1 MPPRARATKR
11 ARPSSPSPDPIALAA
26 AAGTSSSS
34 RSTRIKSQPK
44 HRPYDEEGG
53 YDDEDDEGHE
63 LPHEAEA
70 SASHLVSFLTG
81 YADHHSSGGSSSGDE
96 LDRDR
101 DGFELPSEDD
111 EDDDP
116 DLDLDQED
124 IDDREDGAGGP
135 STPSKRLKSGL
146 IGTSTSSTPRKTPKT
161 TPRKQRT
168 AGAGSKTPRKTPGKK
183 TAKDRLEELEKN
195 ELQGIIR
202 FSRSDRYFV
211 NTSKPSRTSGNSY
224 SALAQPLSQAQYD
237 KYTAHSSAIRDKIR
251 PADFGVERYDQWTA
265 ELDGGGFGL
274 MFYGFGSK
282 RTTINRFV
290 KERLAPL
297 GNVVVINGHFP
308 QLSIRDVLSNI
319 EDSLSIP
326 QDIPIP
332 PSSNATPLDRSAHR
346 IYSYFQSPPP
356 PSLSSVSPRKR
367 GVKAQV
373 PKATPPTSHA
383 ISDKDLYLVIHN
395 IDSPSLRSPRSLN
408 ILSLLS
414 SSPRI
419 KLIATFD
426 HLHTPL
432 LFSPALNNTPPHDY
446 LNVNNDHVD
455 DGLFSSS
462 TTPTPT
468 LKSSS
473 TITAPTRGFNWI
485 YHNLT
490 TYAPYDLELSYL
502 RLSAS
507 SHLSLSNSNTDGSG
521 ISEEGALQILKSVPP
536 MAARLLKLLLVKQLA
551 NLPSDPKYHT
561 AYHLSSSSSL
571 SNQASPVFAVD
582 NDILMAAAKEKFIAR
597 EEERYDALI
606 GEYRDHG
613 LVVEALLDG
622 EGRTGRWVWVPLGK
636 AAIERILETMSEV
649 EV

>member
-1 MPPRARATKR
+1 MPPRATKR
-11 ARPSSPSPDPIALAA
+11 ARHTLPSDSRSRSPDPTPTSLPAA
-26 AAGTSSSS
+26 SSS
-34 RSTRIKSQPK
+34 RSRASAHRKSNGAA
-44 HRPYDEEGG
+44 YDHDNDNDDDNGEVNEE
-53 YDDEDDEGHE
+53 YHHHHHHHDE
-63 LPHEAEA
+63 PEASASA

-81 YADHHSSGGSSSGDE
+81 YADRHSSGGSSSGDE
-96 LDRDR
+96 RDHDRDGY
-101 DGFELPSEDD
+101 GFELPSEEED
-111 EDDDP
+111 EE
-116 DLDLDQED
+116 DLDLDD
-124 IDDREDGAGGP
+124 DDDREGEDGGGGGGAGGL
-135 STPSKRLKSGL
+135 STPSKRFKSGL
-146 IGTSTSSTPRKTPKT
+146 VGTSTPRKT

-168 AGAGSKTPRKTPGKK
+168 GPGSKGNTPRKTPRK

-195 ELQGIIR
+195 ESEGIIR

-211 NTSKPSRTSGNSY
+211 NTSRPSKTSGNSY

-237 KYTAHSSAIRDKIR
+237 KYTALSSGIRETIR
-251 PADFGVERYDQWTA
+251 PSDFAKQRYDQWIA
-265 ELDGGGFGL
+265 ELDAGFGL
-274 MFYGFGSK
+274 LFYGFGSK
-282 RTTINRFV
+282 RSTINRFV
-290 KERLAPL
+290 RERLGAL

-346 IYSYFQSPPP
+346 IYSYFQAPPP
-356 PSLSSVSPRKR
+356 PAASSSSSSSKSKSPRKKDSK
-367 GVKAQV
+367 VHH
-373 PKATPPTSHA
+373 PPSFPHA
-383 ISDKDLYLVIHN
+383 ISEKDLYLVIHN

-414 SSPRI
+414 SSARI
-419 KLIATFD
+419 KIVATFD

-432 LFSPALNNTPPHDY
+432 LFSPALNNTPPHDSL
-446 LNVNNDHVD
+446 LNPNP
-455 DGLFSSS
+455 SSHSAHTS
-462 TTPTPT
+462 TPPG
-468 LKSSS
+468 
-473 TITAPTRGFNWI
+473 RGFNWL

-507 SHLSLSNSNTDGSG
+507 SHLSLSSSNANGSG

-561 AYHLSSSSSL
+561 AYHLSSH
-571 SNQASPVFAVD
+571 NQVSPLFAVD
-582 NDILMAAAKEKFIAR
+582 NDILMAGAKEKFIAR

-636 AAIERILETMSEV
+636 AAIERILETMSGV

>member
-1 MPPRARATKR
+1 MPPRAIKR
-11 ARPSSPSPDPIALAA
+11 TRPSSPSPDPISLRA
-26 AAGTSSSS
+26 SSSHSKS
-34 RSTRIKSQPK
+34 RTEDR
-44 HRPYDEEGG
+44 HRRFQYESEEEAG
-53 YDDEDDEGHE
+53 DDFRLGTGVAE
-63 LPHEAEA
+63 EA

-81 YADHHSSGGSSSGDE
+81 YADHHSSAGSSSGD
-96 LDRDR
+96 DHDR
-101 DGFELPSEDD
+101 DGFDLPSEEEDDD
-111 EDDDP
+111 EDD
-116 DLDLDQED
+116 LDEGDEG
-124 IDDREDGAGGP
+124 EDGGGP
-135 STPSKRLKSGL
+135 STSTPSKRLKNGL
-146 IGTSTSSTPRKTPKT
+146 IGTSTPRKT
-161 TPRKQRT
+161 TPRKQRQ
-168 AGAGSKTPRKTPGKK
+168 GQRPGSKTPGGGNTPRKTPSRK
-183 TAKDRLEELEKN
+183 TARDRLEELEKN
-195 ELQGIIR
+195 DLEGIIR

-211 NTSKPSRTSGNSY
+211 TTSKPSRTSGNSY
-224 SALAQPLSQAQYD
+224 SVLAQPLSQAQYD
-237 KYTAHSSAIRDKIR
+237 KYTTQSSSVREKIR
-251 PADFGVERYDQWTA
+251 PSDFAVGKYEQWMA
-265 ELDGGGFGL
+265 ELDAGFGL
-274 MFYGFGSK
+274 IFYGFGSK
-282 RTTINRFV
+282 RSTINRFV
-290 KERLAPL
+290 KERLTGL

-319 EDSLSIP
+319 EDSLSIS

-346 IYSYFQSPPP
+346 IYSYFQPPL
-356 PSLSSVSPRKR
+356 LSSPRKK
-367 GVKAQV
+367 GNKAQRQ
-373 PKATPPTSHA
+373 PSHA

-395 IDSPSLRSPRSLN
+395 IDSPSLRSPRALN

-419 KLIATFD
+419 KIIATFD

-446 LNVNNDHVD
+446 LNLDLDSPSAGKHIK
-455 DGLFSSS
+455 S
-462 TTPTPT
+462 TSTSTSTPP
-468 LKSSS
+468 S
-473 TITAPTRGFNWI
+473 RGFNWI

-507 SHLSLSNSNTDGSG
+507 SHLSLSSSNANGSG

-561 AYHLSSSSSL
+561 AYHLSSS
-571 SNQASPVFAVD
+571 NQTSPVFAVD

-636 AAIERILETMSEV
+636 AAIERILETMNGV